1 MLTGDWKVE
10 TGDRRMAVMMKSRLF
25 FGVILVVG
33 ISIGFCGQ
41 ATAQATTAPSAD
53 QTPAPAPQP
62 ADVPAPKLTVD
73 GRMNPRF
80 EQLHNSFLARR
91 SEGPIGVLFLGD
103 SITENWNG
111 PGRSVWLKYYAP
123 MDAANFGIG
132 GDQTQH
138 VLWRIANGELDG
150 IDPKVVVLMIGTNN
164 IPGYPQED
172 VLRADELI
180 VERIHE
186 KLPNARVLVLGI
198 FPRGRN
204 PQDPLTAEMRGK
216 ITFVNAGLAKLEDGD
231 KTRFLDIGEK
241 FMQADGTL
249 PPQIMPDGLHPN
261 AAGYQIWADAM
272 NELLGDMMAGKGAQ
286 PVGH

>member
-1 MLTGDWKVE
+1 
-10 TGDRRMAVMMKSRLF
+10 MAVMMKSRLI
-25 FGVILVVG
+25 FGVILMVG
-33 ISIGFCGQ
+33 ISIAFCGQ

-53 QTPAPAPQP
+53 QTPALQP
-62 ADVPAPKLTVD
+62 ADVPAPKLMPD

-111 PGRSVWLKYYAP
+111 RGRSVWLQDYAP
-123 MDAANFGIG
+123 LNAANFGIS

-150 IDPKVVVLMIGTNN
+150 INPKVVVLMIGTNN
-164 IPGYPQED
+164 IPGYPRED

-204 PQDPLTAEMRGK
+204 PQDELTADMRGK
-216 ITFVNAGLAKLEDGD
+216 IKFVNAGLAKLEDGD

-241 FMQADGTL
+241 FLQADGTL

-261 AAGYQIWADAM
+261 AGGYQVWADAM

>member
-1 MLTGDWKVE
+1 MLTGDWKLE
-10 TGDRRMAVMMKSRLF
+10 TGGWRMAGMTKLQVT
-25 FGVILVVG
+25 FGFILAVG

-41 ATAQATTAPSAD
+41 VGAQATTATTAPSA
-53 QTPAPAPQP
+53 APEPVPQP
-62 ADVPAPKLTVD
+62 ADVPAPKLTAD

-103 SITENWNG
+103 SITEGWNG
-111 PGRSVWLKYYAP
+111 PGRAVWLKYYAP

-150 IDPKVVVLMIGTNN
+150 IDPKVVVLLIGTNN
-164 IPGYPQED
+164 IGYPQED
-172 VLRADELI
+172 ILGADEAI
-180 VERIHE
+180 VQRIHE
-186 KLPNARVLVLGI
+186 KLPNTRVLVLGI

-204 PQDPLTAEMRGK
+204 PQDPLTADMRDK
-216 ITFVNAGLAKLEDGD
+216 IKFVNAGLAKFDDGD
-231 KTRFLDIGEK
+231 KTRFLDIGDK

-249 PPQIMPDGLHPN
+249 PPQIMPDALHPN

-272 NELLGDMMAGKGAQ
+272 NELLGDMMAGRGAQ